1 MLASFSRLGG
11 MVFHNKWLKLLSLL
25 MATISWYVIQDAISF
40 EVEIPDIRLQ
50 IQVQEGMAVLNQS
63 ASTVDVI
70 FRGSQEDIQRL
81 DPRRLQA
88 VVDMTQ
94 TEEASKEVVLT
105 PGVIHGVRGARAVAV
120 HPARIHV
127 TLDRQAEKRLPVKGR
142 TVGVPLSG
150 EVEAIIC
157 EPSTVLLRGS
167 AAKLRTTDC
176 VYTQPVDV
184 DGRVESFVRRSAL
197 QPPGDNWVVQ
207 MEPSDVQVKVTLMRR
222 SATLEKKGV
231 PVSAIVDPRAGL
243 VVDIQPPVVDVVL
256 MGYASGVPAPEEG
269 RPIRALVDCMGRL
282 TPGEFVLPVRVMAG
296 GEVSAVTRPETVRVT
311 LTQRASGD

>member
-1 MLASFSRLGG
+1 
-11 MVFHNKWLKLLSLL
+11 
-25 MATISWYVIQDAISF
+25 
-40 EVEIPDIRLQ
+40 
-50 IQVQEGMAVLNQS
+50 
-63 ASTVDVI
+63 
-70 FRGSQEDIQRL
+70 
-81 DPRRLQA
+81 
-88 VVDMTQ
+88 
-94 TEEASKEVVLT
+94 
-105 PGVIHGVRGARAVAV
+105 
-120 HPARIHV
+120 
-127 TLDRQAEKRLPVKGR
+127 
-142 TVGVPLSG
+142 
-150 EVEAIIC
+150 
-157 EPSTVLLRGS
+157 
-167 AAKLRTTDC
+167 
-176 VYTQPVDV
+176 
-184 DGRVESFVRRSAL
+184 
-197 QPPGDNWVVQ
+197 